1 MPKGVYSYLK
11 FVRYKDIE
19 NWSVS
24 HILGMNIG
32 YNERYPLVSIG
43 QIITK
48 SIKPIEIED
57 NTSYKQIT
65 LKTNG
70 GGAVLRD
77 VKQGKNIG
85 TKKQYLVSAGQFIM
99 SKIDARNG
107 AFGVVGPDLDGAV
120 VTADFPVFDVDKE
133 RIMPDYLALISSTAS
148 FVRFAQSCSRGT
160 TNRQRIDVNLFLSQ
174 KIPLPTLKEQQV
186 LVASYKNKIE
196 QSEQLVK
203 QATQKERSIEDYL
216 LTELGIKQ
224 KSYQASEPTTA
235 VVSEPQVEYVVSNQQ
250 TADRENTYHWGDEIK
265 KEYKYLRFVR
275 YKDIERWD
283 VYNIETNVINKIK
296 KSKYPIVA
304 IGNVYAFIQRKWDRK
319 ESEFKYVE
327 LGSIDSLNGIM
338 YAEVIR
344 TSKAPSRATQ
354 KIRTGDLIIGTTR
367 PYLKR
372 FAIVDEAYNDCVC
385 SSGFQVIEPRDS
397 YNLSFLYEY
406 LKSQVAIDQYG
417 LYMSGALY
425 PAITNKDLKK
435 VLMPLPPITIQNA
448 IVEHIDEQKEQIKQ
462 LKQQTDDLR
471 KEALVEFEKEIFE

>member
-1 MPKGVYSYLK
+1 MPEKVYSYLRFVK
-11 FVRYKDIE
+11 FKNIE

-24 HILGMNIG
+24 HILGMNMG
-32 YNERYPLVSIG
+32 YNEKYPLVPIG

-107 AFGVVGPDLDGAV
+107 AFGVVSSDLDGAV

-133 RIMPDYLALISSTAS
+133 RVLPEYLALISSTAS
-148 FVRFAQSCSRGT
+148 FVRFARSCSRGT

-203 QATQKERSIEDYL
+203 QAAQKEQSIEDYL

-224 KSYQASEPTTA
+224 KGYKVSETTTAMASEL
-235 VVSEPQVEYVVSNQQ
+235 QVEYVLSNQK
-250 TADRENTYHWGDEIK
+250 TTDRENTFFWSDKIK
-265 KEYKYLRFVR
+265 KEYKYLKFVR
-275 YKDIERWD
+275 FKDIERWD

-296 KSKYPIVA
+296 ESKYPIVA

-338 YAEVIR
+338 YAEVMR

-435 VLMPLPPITIQNA
+435 VLMPLPPIAIQNA

-462 LKQQTDDLR
+462 LKRQADDLR
-471 KEALVEFEKEIFE
+471 KGALVEFENKIFE